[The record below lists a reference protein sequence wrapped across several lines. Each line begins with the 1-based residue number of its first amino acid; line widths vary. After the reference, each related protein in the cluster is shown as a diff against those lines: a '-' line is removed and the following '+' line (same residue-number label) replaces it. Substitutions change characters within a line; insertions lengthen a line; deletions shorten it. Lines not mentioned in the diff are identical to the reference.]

1 MTDKQKIQFQQQLIE
16 RLEKENTEPV
26 RKLVRELQSAIAK
39 YKVLTNQT
47 TKLNK
52 EYQSHIKEIKT
63 IKARYQKDLAK
74 FVKELK

>member
-16 RLEKENTEPV
+16 RLEKENSEPV

-39 YKVLTNQT
+39 YKVLTDQT
-47 TKLNK
+47 IKLNK

>member
-16 RLEKENTEPV
+16 RLEKENSEPV
-26 RKLVRELQSAIAK
+26 RKLVRELQNAIAK
-39 YKVLTNQT
+39 YKVLTDQT
-47 TKLNK
+47 IKLNK

>member
-16 RLEKENTEPV
+16 RLEKENSEPV

-39 YKVLTNQT
+39 YKVLTDQT
-47 TKLNK
+47 IKLNK
-52 EYQSHIKEIKT
+52 EYQSHIKELKT

-74 FVKELK
+74 FVKELN

>member
-16 RLEKENTEPV
+16 RLEKENSEPV
-26 RKLVRELQSAIAK
+26 RKLVRELQSTIAK
-39 YKVLTNQT
+39 YKVLTDQT
-47 TKLNK
+47 IKLNK
-52 EYQSHIKEIKT
+52 EYQSHIKELKT

>member
-16 RLEKENTEPV
+16 RLEKENSEPV
-26 RKLVRELQSAIAK
+26 RKLVRELQSTIAK
-39 YKVLTNQT
+39 YKVLTDQT

>member
-16 RLEKENTEPV
+16 RLEKENSEPV

-39 YKVLTNQT
+39 YKVLTDQT
-47 TKLNK
+47 IKLNK
-52 EYQSHIKEIKT
+52 EYQSHIKELKT

>member
-16 RLEKENTEPV
+16 RLEKENSEPV

-39 YKVLTNQT
+39 YKVLTDQT
-47 TKLNK
+47 IKLNK
-52 EYQSHIKEIKT
+52 EYQAHIKEIKT

>member
-16 RLEKENTEPV
+16 RLEKENSEPV

-39 YKVLTNQT
+39 YKILTDQT
-47 TKLNK
+47 IKLNK
-52 EYQSHIKEIKT
+52 EYQSHIKELKT